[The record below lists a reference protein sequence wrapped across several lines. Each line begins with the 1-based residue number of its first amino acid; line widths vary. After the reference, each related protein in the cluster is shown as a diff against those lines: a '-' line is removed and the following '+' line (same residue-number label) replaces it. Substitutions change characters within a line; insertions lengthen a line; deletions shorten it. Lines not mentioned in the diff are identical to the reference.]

1 MSYVIK
7 TQCKE
12 AISEIGPTSITKEG
26 DWVWVCNEEGGWV
39 EATATST
46 FLYKNPPKD
55 VKTFSTS
62 DAAEKFI
69 KKWKGHPWYYVPNG
83 VYQIIEVEPK
93 YKTIQDGWVI
103 VE

>member
-1 MSYVIK
+1 MPFIIK

-12 AISEIGPTSITKEG
+12 ARSELAEKPITEEG
-26 DWVWVCNEEGGWV
+26 HRVWVCEEEGGWV

-55 VKTFSTS
+55 VKTFITS

-69 KKWKGHPWYYVPNG
+69 KKWKGHPWYHVPNG
-83 VYQIIEVEPK
+83 VYEIIEVKPK
-93 YKTIQDGWVI
+93 YKTIPDGWEI
-103 VE
+103 IS